1 MNHVEKLNDFLDKAS
16 EAYYKGTP
24 FISDKEFDSLA
35 DLVGY
40 KKVGYSVGA
49 KQKHKYRMYS
59 LKKHYVGEGEEPNFK
74 DAVSSDK
81 LDGAAVSLLYYDGML
96 VQATTRGD
104 GETGEAILEHVR
116 YIRGLPDKQFIGDG
130 FIQVTGEVVAPLSTE
145 NARNVASGAL
155 HLKDPRDVRGK
166 DLRFIAYGVEPSR
179 YATYRDDVEW
189 LQQVGFDTV
198 FDEEW
203 SKHYPTDGLVIRTN
217 NNEEFQSLGYTSR
230 HPRGA
235 YALKNADDVVTLPTK
250 LLDVEWQL
258 GRSGK
263 VTPVAIF
270 EPIEIEG
277 ARITKATL
285 HNAGFIE
292 EMDLNIGDTLLV
304 TRRGGIIPQVT
315 GKL

>member
-1 MNHVEKLNDFLDKAS
+1 MNHVEKLNEFLDKAS

-24 FISDKEFDSLA
+24 FISDREFDSLA

-59 LKKHYVGEGEEPNFK
+59 LKKHYVGEGEQPNFT
-74 DAVSSDK
+74 DAVKTDK

-217 NNEEFQSLGYTSR
+217 DNEEFQSLGYTSR

-250 LLDVEWQL
+250 LLEVDWQL

-277 ARITKATL
+277 ATITKATL

-292 EMDLNIGDTLLV
+292 DMDLHIGDTLLV